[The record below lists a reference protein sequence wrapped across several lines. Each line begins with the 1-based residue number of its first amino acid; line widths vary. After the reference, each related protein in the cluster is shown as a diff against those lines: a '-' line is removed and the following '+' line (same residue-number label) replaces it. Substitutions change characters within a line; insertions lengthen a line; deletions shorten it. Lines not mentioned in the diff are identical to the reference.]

1 MLLAMYEGF
10 DASGVNEG
18 LNPDLYWKWKKGL
31 HKPYTGRW
39 FFFLTKYSFP
49 NTVLKNF
56 GILQI
61 CRTVPYRNKIP
72 ENAGACWGHLKEYIL
87 MFISINL
94 GLWYLKLIST
104 SFRNWKLSL
113 PLILSLFQ
121 PIYRWLVLFAID
133 IWIVRLLS
141 IDTYDQSNGLTWS
154 TEYIRCSVG

>member
-1 MLLAMYEGF
+1 MLLAMYEGWN
-10 DASGVNEG
+10 ASGVNEG

-94 GLWYLKLIST
+94 GLWYW
-104 SFRNWKLSL
+104 NWFL
-113 PLILSLFQ
+113 PLSGTENWAFPLSPACSSPFTGGLFFLQ
-121 PIYRWLVLFAID
+121 LIFGLWDFCPLTHMTRVMAWPD
-133 IWIVRLLS
+133 RL
-141 IDTYDQSNGLTWS
+141 N
-154 TEYIRCSVG
+154 VG